1 MAWEYL
7 MLVVLVIVYL
17 ELCSISCMVNL
28 AITATDT
35 QLQEPDM
42 TENVNKII
50 TFASGE
56 GNRPLGI

>member
-1 MAWEYL
+1 

-56 GNRPLGI
+56 GNRPLHVGI

>member
-7 MLVVLVIVYL
+7 MLVVLEIVYL
-17 ELCSISCMVNL
+17 ELCSISCTVNL

-56 GNRPLGI
+56 GNRPLGV

>member
-1 MAWEYL
+1 

>member
-7 MLVVLVIVYL
+7 ILVVLVIVYL

>member
-1 MAWEYL
+1 M
-7 MLVVLVIVYL
+7 VLVIVYL

-35 QLQEPDM
+35 QLQEPYM

-56 GNRPLGI
+56 GNKPLGI

>member
-7 MLVVLVIVYL
+7 MLVVLEIVYL

>member
-1 MAWEYL
+1 MI
-7 MLVVLVIVYL
+7 LVVLVIVYL

-35 QLQEPDM
+35 QLQEPYM

-56 GNRPLGI
+56 GNKPLGI

>member
-1 MAWEYL
+1 

-17 ELCSISCMVNL
+17 ELCSISCTVNL

-56 GNRPLGI
+56 GNRPLSI

>member
-1 MAWEYL
+1 M
-7 MLVVLVIVYL
+7 VLVIVYL

-42 TENVNKII
+42 TENVEKIMSF
-50 TFASGE
+50 TPGE
-56 GNRPLGI
+56 GNRPLGIFMDK

>member
-56 GNRPLGI
+56 GNIPLGI

>member
-7 MLVVLVIVYL
+7 ILVVLVIVYL

-56 GNRPLGI
+56 GNRPLGM

>member
-1 MAWEYL
+1 
-7 MLVVLVIVYL
+7 MLVVQVIVYS
-17 ELCSISCMVNL
+17 ELCSISCSVNL
-28 AITATDT
+28 AITVTDT

-50 TFASGE
+50 TFASVE

>member
-1 MAWEYL
+1 MRTFDIGGAGDCL
-7 MLVVLVIVYL
+7 FRVVFHQLYG
-17 ELCSISCMVNL
+17 EPS
-28 AITATDT
+28 DT

>member
-7 MLVVLVIVYL
+7 ILMVLVIVYL

-50 TFASGE
+50 TFAWGE